1 MNHNIVYTGG
11 LPGCAPCCFDYPPDP
26 NPYCGGGD
34 AHDGLCGG
42 DCHCGEGLQAPPE
55 EVPNIPDNPDTIF
68 GEYLING
75 RCEWIWCDIPC
86 EYSECNTED

>member
-1 MNHNIVYTGG
+1 MNGNTNWDGG
-11 LPGCAPCCFDYPPDP
+11 VEGCNSCCFTPEL
-26 NPYCGGGD
+26 CGGGPVPWGCCD
-34 AHDGLCGG
+34 DCDCDRHRGG
-42 DCHCGEGLQAPPE
+42 DWATPPE
-55 EVPNIPDNPDTIF
+55 EVPNTPDNPDTIF